1 MRLPDIVIYTDGACS
16 GNPGAGGYG
25 AIMVYG
31 QHEKELWGGF
41 RLTTNNR
48 MEILASI
55 IGLEALNKPSKVK
68 VVTDSRYLV
77 DTITK
82 GWAKKWRSKG
92 WMRTPK
98 EKAKNWDLW
107 ERMLPLCDEH
117 DVTWQWVKGHS
128 GHVMNERADVLA
140 VQARDDRMC
149 YDIDSFFEACESE
162 GVDAP

>member
-1 MRLPDIVIYTDGACS
+1 
-16 GNPGAGGYG
+16 
-25 AIMVYG
+25 
-31 QHEKELWGGF
+31 
-41 RLTTNNR
+41 

-55 IGLEALNKPSKVK
+55 VGLEALKKDSKVK

-107 ERMLPLCDEH
+107 ERLLPLCERH
-117 DVTWQWVKGHS
+117 DVTWQWVRGHN
-128 GHVMNERADVLA
+128 GHEMNERADGLA
-140 VQARDDRMC
+140 VRARDEHSDH
-149 YDIDSFFEACESE
+149 DVDSFFEDHEAT
-162 GVDAP
+162 